1 MADEH
6 KAWLDGATA
15 EELLRGRAA
24 GPAGPGADPRAR
36 EEAARLR
43 AALDALA
50 PSRAD
55 RGELPG
61 EAAALAA
68 FRAAHAKRSAAASAT
83 ARTAADGGADRT
95 GVPDEPV
102 IDLAPIPV
110 VRIPAQ
116 RRHGSP
122 ARLGL
127 AAALAGVAVGG
138 IAAVAGAGLLDR
150 AVHLTA
156 GPAPAVSVSADSDR
170 TPAGETAGPT
180 PLPQLR
186 PAPEGGGG
194 LASLG
199 PGFSLPPDGQ
209 ARTPLD
215 AAPSLSLPPGV
226 VRSPGTGGGGA
237 AGTDG
242 TRNTFTDKNGGTG
255 HGDGTA
261 GGGADK
267 DRDLQAKNRP
277 EELCRDHRANKLG
290 EDRKEYLALIA
301 GGSAKVPRFC
311 ATLLDAPRS
320 GTPQGGTVDPGS
332 VVSPSPV
339 ANPGGPLG
347 FRTR

>member
-24 GPAGPGADPRAR
+24 GPVVPGGDPRAR
-36 EEAARLR
+36 AEAERLR
-43 AALDALA
+43 AALDALTPPPA
-50 PSRAD
+50 GN
-55 RGELPG
+55 GELPG

-68 FRAAHAKRSAAASAT
+68 FRAAHATRAAAAVSAAAPEAGRS
-83 ARTAADGGADRT
+83 GAPGT
-95 GVPDEPV
+95 GAPEEPV

-116 RRHGSP
+116 RRYGTP
-122 ARLGL
+122 VRFGL

-138 IAAVAGAGLLDR
+138 IAAVAGTGLLDR

-180 PLPQLR
+180 PEVPQLR
-186 PAPEGGGG
+186 PTPEGGGG
-194 LASLG
+194 LASPG
-199 PGFSLPPDGQ
+199 PGFSLPPGGQ
-209 ARTPLD
+209 TRVPLD
-215 AAPSLSLPPGV
+215 TVPSVSLPPGAATT
-226 VRSPGTGGGGA
+226 PGTGGGGA

-242 TRNTFTDKNGGTG
+242 TRNTFTDKDGG
-255 HGDGTA
+255 GDGSADEDGKEA
-261 GGGADK
+261 GK
-267 DRDLQAKNRP
+267 DRP
-277 EELCRDHRANKLG
+277 ENLCRDHLANRLA
-290 EDRKEYLALIA
+290 EDRKEYLARIA
-301 GGSAKVPRFC
+301 GGLAKVPRFC

-320 GTPQGGTVDPGS
+320 GTPQGGSVDPGS
-332 VVSPSPV
+332 VVLPSPTT
-339 ANPGGPLG
+339 ADPGGPLG

>member
-24 GPAGPGADPRAR
+24 GPVGPGADPRAR
-36 EEAARLR
+36 AGAERLR
-43 AALDALA
+43 AALDALTPPPA
-50 PSRAD
+50 GS
-55 RGELPG
+55 GELPG
-61 EAAALAA
+61 EAAAVAA
-68 FRAAHAKRSAAASAT
+68 FRAAHATRAAAAV
-83 ARTAADGGADRT
+83 AAAGRPGAPGT
-95 GVPDEPV
+95 GAPEEPV

-116 RRHGSP
+116 RRYGTP
-122 ARLGL
+122 ARFGL

-138 IAAVAGAGLLDR
+138 IAAVAGTGLLDR

-170 TPAGETAGPT
+170 TPAGETAGPSPEV
-180 PLPQLR
+180 PLLR
-186 PAPEGGGG
+186 PTPEGGGG

-199 PGFSLPPDGQ
+199 PGFSLPPGGQ
-209 ARTPLD
+209 TRIPLD
-215 AAPSLSLPPGV
+215 TAPSVSRPPGAATT
-226 VRSPGTGGGGA
+226 PGTGGGGA

-242 TRNTFTDKNGGTG
+242 TRNTFTDKTGGG
-255 HGDGTA
+255 SGGD
-261 GGGADK
+261 GGADK
-267 DRDLQAKNRP
+267 DGRESGRDRP
-277 EELCRDHRANKLG
+277 EDLCRDHLANKLA
-290 EDRKEYLALIA
+290 EDRKQYLARIA
-301 GGSAKVPRFC
+301 GGLAKVPRFC

-320 GTPQGGTVDPGS
+320 GTPQGGSVDPGS
-332 VVSPSPV
+332 VVVPSPTP